1 MIKNRGETMNTVYI
15 IFIGVLV
22 VSFITGNIVLLVEH
36 KNKKDK
42 KKS

>member
-1 MIKNRGETMNTVYI
+1 MNTIYL
-15 IFIGVLV
+15 IFALVLL

-42 KKS
+42 DKS